1 MLSIGAALKTVGL
14 FVVASVIADIIA
26 GTGVTRMV
34 ADLLVAGGEFLIRL
48 IQAALD
54 SGAI

>member
-1 MLSIGAALKTVGL
+1 MSMIGGALKTVGL
-14 FVVASVIADIIA
+14 FVIASVIADIIA

-34 ADLLVAGGEFLIRL
+34 ADLLVAGGELLIRFVESL
-48 IQAALD
+48 LN